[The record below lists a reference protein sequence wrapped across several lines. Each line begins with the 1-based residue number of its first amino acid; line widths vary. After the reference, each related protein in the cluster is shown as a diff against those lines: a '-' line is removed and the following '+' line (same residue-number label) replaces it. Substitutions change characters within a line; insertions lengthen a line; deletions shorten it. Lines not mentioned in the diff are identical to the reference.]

1 MPDRE
6 AASRG
11 KTQNYANHKQ
21 NDPVYFY
28 FFSVCILAATICA
41 VVAMIRTPGWTAAS
55 LVLLN
60 VGVMGVYMRARTY
73 PLTVQD
79 RVVKLETRLRLERLL
94 PEDLRARIDELS
106 LGQLIALR
114 FASDEEL
121 ADLVRQVLEENI
133 TSGDA
138 IKKRVKHWRA
148 DWLRV

>member
-6 AASRG
+6 AAHKG

-21 NDPVYFY
+21 IDPVYFY
-28 FFSVCILAATICA
+28 FFSLCILAATVCA
-41 VVAMIRTPGWTAAS
+41 VVAVIRTPGWASAS

-79 RVVKLETRLRLERLL
+79 RVVRLETRLRLERVL
-94 PEDLRARIDELS
+94 PDDLKGRIGELS
-106 LGQLIALR
+106 LPQLIALR

-121 ADLVRQVLEENI
+121 PDLTRQVLEENL
-133 TSGDA
+133 TRGDE
-138 IKKRVKHWRA
+138 IKKRVKDWQA